1 MSTPVPRDYPT
12 PPDRAPGLPTTAV
25 VICAYTDDRWNETL
39 RAVASVQAQQPPP
52 DELIVVIDHNPQL
65 QDRIAAELPGVR
77 VVANHNEQGLSGAR
91 NSGVELCESDV
102 VVFLDD
108 DAAAEPGWLAG
119 LARHYTDPNVLGV
132 GSRIEPEWATA
143 RPVWWPPEFD
153 WVIGCDYTGQAK
165 GKVRNL
171 IGASASFRRELFDDG
186 GFVSGIGRSATVQR
200 PVGCEETE
208 FCIRAANTHP
218 GGYFLHDTEP
228 AVRHS
233 VPASRENFAYFKTRC
248 YAEGLSKAQ
257 VTESVGTGEGC
268 PRSGRTQ
275 R

>member
-119 LARHYTDPNVLGV
+119 LGGTTPIPTCSA
-132 GSRIEPEWATA
+132 WAA
-143 RPVWWPPEFD
+143 ASSPSGPPP
-153 WVIGCDYTGQAK
+153 
-165 GKVRNL
+165 
-171 IGASASFRRELFDDG
+171 
-186 GFVSGIGRSATVQR
+186 GRS
-200 PVGCEETE
+200 
-208 FCIRAANTHP
+208 
-218 GGYFLHDTEP
+218 GG
-228 AVRHS
+228 RRS
-233 VPASRENFAYFKTRC
+233 S
-248 YAEGLSKAQ
+248 
-257 VTESVGTGEGC
+257 TG
-268 PRSGRTQ
+268 
-275 R
+275 